1 MHYAL
6 IEKCLKSDKLIKDG
20 IYPNLDLWFIP
31 ASQKKK
37 ILQRRHSGK
46 TITLSLFLKG
56 LIHFKCIQLKYE
68 RLSLKKWVIKGI
80 QNAAN

>member
-37 ILQRRHSGK
+37 KFFNGDTVGKQSLCLYFSKVWSILNVYNWNM
-46 TITLSLFLKG
+46 KG
-56 LIHFKCIQLKYE
+56 
-68 RLSLKKWVIKGI
+68 
-80 QNAAN
+80 

>member
-31 ASQKKK
+31 ASQQKKNSSTETQWENNHFVS
-37 ILQRRHSGK
+37 ISQR
-46 TITLSLFLKG
+46 FDP
-56 LIHFKCIQLKYE
+56 F
-68 RLSLKKWVIKGI
+68 
-80 QNAAN
+80 